1 MAILFIRHGE
11 TALNVARVLQPSDT
25 PLNERGLAQA
35 RALAAR
41 LAAGGDVVHVLSSD
55 LPRAL
60 QTAQA
65 IAAATGA
72 PIETT
77 PLLQERNFGELRGR
91 VYDTLGFDP
100 IEDEA
105 APPGG
110 ESMAEFHARVALAF
124 ALAVQRRTGL
134 RGTLAVVTHGLVV
147 RAILDHHLAL
157 APGQRPPHR
166 MRNASLT
173 IAAMAAPHACELIDC
188 TRHLDIDT
196 GHASQSLSGG

>member
-1 MAILFIRHGE
+1 MALLFIRHGE
-11 TALNVARVLQPSDT
+11 TALNVARVLQPSET

-41 LAAGGDVVHVLSSD
+41 LADSGVAHILSSD

-60 QTAQA
+60 QTAEA

-77 PLLQERNFGELRGR
+77 PLLHERNFGELRGR

-100 IEDEA
+100 ITDEA
-105 APPGG
+105 APLGG
-110 ESMAEFHARVALAF
+110 ESLAEFNARVAAAF
-124 ALAVQRRTGL
+124 ALAVQR
-134 RGTLAVVTHGLVV
+134 GTRIDGALAVVTHGLVV
-147 RAILDHHLAL
+147 REVLDRHLAL
-157 APGQRPPHR
+157 APGQVPPFR

-173 IAAMAAPHACELIDC
+173 IASTTPPHAVALIDC
-188 TRHLDIDT
+188 TRHLDAGPAHD
-196 GHASQSLSGG
+196 ALSLSGG